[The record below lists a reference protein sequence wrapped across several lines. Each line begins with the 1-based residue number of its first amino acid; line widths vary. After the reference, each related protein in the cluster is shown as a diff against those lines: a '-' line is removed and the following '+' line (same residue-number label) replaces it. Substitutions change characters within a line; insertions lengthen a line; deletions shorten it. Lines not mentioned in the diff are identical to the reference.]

1 MDDILM
7 QAMAEE
13 TEQSTDEVLMS
24 AISKVD
30 EYDDILMHYGVDGMH
45 WYERRY
51 QNPDGSLT
59 PLGRIHYGIGKA
71 RAKRAENKVRREAK
85 AEAQRVK
92 KVEKIARSGN
102 PDKIYKNRELF
113 TRTELKDAIERAE
126 MIKSLKAPKGKTA
139 KEQNQ
144 KQKVTPEKAKESK
157 ITIDKLVNTAKTAVG
172 AYAAYNA
179 LASAVNMST
188 GEHTLPQLD
197 IESLRAWQMRKGT
210 PLEDPA
216 GKFYTNVSREDY
228 EKGNANFTR
237 TKLGKGDE
245 KQKGDGND
253 GGGGSQQKQNPQKQQ
268 KQPQNPTKQQKQ
280 SSPQNALPQT
290 PVVADNKATR
300 VSNFGSMG
308 VVYGPGWKTNLTQK
322 GLLGTKV
329 SDFDNH
335 WTGTS
340 TAYDRDTLDSV
351 TSIANALS
359 SQSST
364 VFNPSTKQLQKA
376 FETTTMDEVEKLF
389 TVKSYDLRGTKGH
402 RATSNTTDKYRIYHR
417 GT

>member
-7 QAMAEE
+7 QAMTEE
-13 TEQSTDEVLMS
+13 TEQSTDDVLMS
-24 AISKVD
+24 AINEPD
-30 EYDDILMHYGVDGMH
+30 EYDDILMHHGVDGMH

-71 RAKRAENKVRREAK
+71 RVKRAENKARREAK
-85 AEAQRVK
+85 AEVRRVK

-102 PDKIYKNRELF
+102 VDKIYKNRELF
-113 TRTELKDAIERAE
+113 TRAELKDAIERAE
-126 MIKSLKAPKGKTA
+126 MLKGLKAPKGKTP
-139 KEQNQ
+139 KEQTP
-144 KQKVTPEKAKESK
+144 KQKVTPEKVKESK

-245 KQKGDGND
+245 KQKSNSDE
-253 GGGGSQQKQNPQKQQ
+253 GGGNQQKQQ
-268 KQPQNPTKQQKQ
+268 KQPQNTPKQQKQ
-280 SSPQNALPQT
+280 SSPQNAASQA
-290 PVVADNKATR
+290 PVAADDKTAR
-300 VSNFGSMG
+300 GSNFGSMG
-308 VVYGPGWKTNLTQK
+308 VVYGPGWKTNLTQQS
-322 GLLGTKV
+322 LLGTKV
-329 SDFDNH
+329 SDFDNN

-359 SQSST
+359 PQSST
-364 VFNPSTKQLQKA
+364 VFNPSVKQLRKA

-389 TVKSYDLRGTKGH
+389 TVKSYDLRGAKGY

>member
-1 MDDILM
+1 MEVREQVDDILM
-7 QAMAEE
+7 QAMDEE
-13 TEQSTDEVLMS
+13 TERSTDDVLMS
-24 AISKVD
+24 AVSKAD

-71 RAKRAENKVRREAK
+71 RVKRAENKARREAK

-102 PDKIYKNRELF
+102 VDKIYKNRELF
-113 TRTELKDAIERAE
+113 TRAELKDAIERAE
-126 MIKSLKAPKGKTA
+126 MLKGLKAPKGKTP
-139 KEQNQ
+139 KEQTP

-245 KQKGDGND
+245 KQKSNSDE
-253 GGGGSQQKQNPQKQQ
+253 GGGNQQKQQ
-268 KQPQNPTKQQKQ
+268 KQPQNTPKQQKQ
-280 SSPQNALPQT
+280 SSPQNAASQA
-290 PVVADNKATR
+290 PVAADVKTAR
-300 VSNFGSMG
+300 GSNFGSMG
-308 VVYGPGWKTNLTQK
+308 VVYGPGWKTNLTQQS
-322 GLLGTKV
+322 LLGTKV
-329 SDFDNH
+329 SDFDNN

-359 SQSST
+359 PQSST
-364 VFNPSTKQLQKA
+364 VFNPSTKQLRKA

-389 TVKSYDLRGTKGH
+389 TVKSYDLRGTKGY
-402 RATSNTTDKYRIYHR
+402 RATSNTTVKYRIYHR

>member
-7 QAMAEE
+7 QAMTEG

-24 AISKVD
+24 AINEAD

-71 RAKRAENKVRREAK
+71 RAKRAEKKIRKAEK
-85 AEAQRVK
+85 AEADRVK
-92 KVEKIARSGN
+92 KVERLARSGDV
-102 PDKIYKNRELF
+102 DKIYKNRELF
-113 TRTELKDAIERAE
+113 TRTELEDAIERAE
-126 MIKSLKAPKGKTA
+126 KIKALKASKNKTA

-144 KQKVTPEKAKESK
+144 KQKVTPEKAKEAK

-197 IESLRAWQMRKGT
+197 IESLRAWKMRKGT

-245 KQKGDGND
+245 KKKGDDGSSSDD
-253 GGGGSQQKQNPQKQQ
+253 GGSGGNQQKQQ
-268 KQPQNPTKQQKQ
+268 KQKPQKQ
-280 SSPQNALPQT
+280 SSSQNALPQT
-290 PVVADNKATR
+290 PVVADNKDTR

-308 VVYGPGWKTNLTQK
+308 VVYGPGWKTNLTRQS
-322 GLLGTKV
+322 LLGTRV

-340 TAYDRDTLDSV
+340 TAYDRDTMDSV

-359 SQSST
+359 PKSST
-364 VFNPSTKQLQKA
+364 VFNPSTEQLRKA

-389 TVKSYDLRGTKGH
+389 TVKSYDLRGTKGY
-402 RATSNTTDKYRIYHR
+402 RATSNTTGKYRIYHR
-417 GT
+417 GA

>member
-7 QAMAEE
+7 RAMDEE
-13 TEQSTDEVLMS
+13 TEQSTDDILMS
-24 AISKVD
+24 AIDGSY

-71 RAKRAENKVRREAK
+71 RAKRAEKKIRKAEK

-92 KVEKIARSGN
+92 KVERLARSGDV
-102 PDKIYKNRELF
+102 DKIYKNRELF
-113 TRTELKDAIERAE
+113 TRTELNDAIERAE
-126 MIKSLKAPKGKTA
+126 MLKSLKAPKNKTT
-139 KEQNQ
+139 KEQSQ
-144 KQKVTPEKAKESK
+144 KPKVTPEKAKESK

-172 AYAAYNA
+172 VYTAYNT

-197 IESLRAWQMRKGT
+197 IESFRAWKMRKGT

-228 EKGNANFTR
+228 EKGKANFTR

-245 KQKGDGND
+245 KQKGDGGD
-253 GGGGSQQKQNPQKQQ
+253 GGGGSQPNTPPKQQ
-268 KQPQNPTKQQKQ
+268 KQQQNPPKQQKQ
-280 SSPQNALPQT
+280 GSPQNTLPQAT
-290 PVVADNKATR
+290 SAADNKAAR
-300 VSNFGSMG
+300 GSNFGSMG
-308 VVYGPGWKTNLTQK
+308 VVYGPGWKTSLTQK
-322 GLLGTKV
+322 GLLGTRV

-340 TAYDRDTLDSV
+340 TAYDRDTIDSV

-359 SQSST
+359 PQSST
-364 VFNPSTKQLQKA
+364 VYNPSTEQLRKA
-376 FETTTMDEVEKLF
+376 FDTTTMDEVEKLF
-389 TVKSYDLRGTKGH
+389 TVKSYDLRGTKGY

>member
-13 TEQSTDEVLMS
+13 TEQSTDDVLMS
-24 AISKVD
+24 AIDDAD
-30 EYDDILMHYGVDGMH
+30 EYDDILMHYGVDGMR

-71 RAKRAENKVRREAK
+71 RAKRAEKKIRKAEK
-85 AEAQRVK
+85 AEADRVK
-92 KVEKIARSGN
+92 KVERLARSGDV
-102 PDKIYKNRELF
+102 DKIYKNRELF
-113 TRTELKDAIERAE
+113 TRAELTDAIERAE
-126 MIKSLKAPKGKTA
+126 MLKGFKAPKGKTP
-139 KEQNQ
+139 KEQTP
-144 KQKVTPEKAKESK
+144 KQKVTPEKVKESK
-157 ITIDKLVNTAKTAVG
+157 ITIDKLVNTAKVAVG
-172 AYAAYNA
+172 AYAAYNS

-197 IESLRAWQMRKGT
+197 IESLRAWKMRKGT

-245 KQKGDGND
+245 KKKGDDSGSSDD
-253 GGGGSQQKQNPQKQQ
+253 GGSGGNQQKQQ
-268 KQPQNPTKQQKQ
+268 KQKPQKQ
-280 SSPQNALPQT
+280 SSPQNAPPQT

-308 VVYGPGWKTNLTQK
+308 VVYGPGWKTNLTQQS
-322 GLLGTKV
+322 LLGTKV
-329 SDFDNH
+329 SDFDNN

-359 SQSST
+359 PQSST
-364 VFNPSTKQLQKA
+364 VFNPSTKQLRKA

-389 TVKSYDLRGTKGH
+389 TVKSYDLRGTKGY

>member
-7 QAMAEE
+7 QAMTEG

-24 AISKVD
+24 AINEAD

-71 RAKRAENKVRREAK
+71 RAKRAEKKIRKAEK
-85 AEAQRVK
+85 AEADRVK
-92 KVEKIARSGN
+92 KVERLARSGDV
-102 PDKIYKNRELF
+102 DKIYKNRELF
-113 TRTELKDAIERAE
+113 TRTELEDAIERAE
-126 MIKSLKAPKGKTA
+126 KIKNLKASKNKTL
-139 KEQNQ
+139 KEQSQ
-144 KQKVTPEKAKESK
+144 KSKVTPDKVKESK

-197 IESLRAWQMRKGT
+197 IESLRAWKMRKGT

-245 KQKGDGND
+245 KKKGDDSSSSDD
-253 GGGGSQQKQNPQKQQ
+253 GGSGGNQQKQQ
-268 KQPQNPTKQQKQ
+268 KQKPQKQ

-290 PVVADNKATR
+290 PAAVDNKAAR
-300 VSNFGSMG
+300 GSNFGSMG

-340 TAYDRDTLDSV
+340 TAYDRDTIDSV

-359 SQSST
+359 PQSST
-364 VFNPSTKQLQKA
+364 VYNPSTEQLRKA
-376 FETTTMDEVEKLF
+376 FDTTTMDEVEKLF
-389 TVKSYDLRGTKGH
+389 TVKSYDLRGTKGY